1 MDINLK
7 REKFFNHENI
17 KISIELD
24 NYCLEKEGFLE
35 GFINLVPIFKG
46 DIKLSDPKLQLILT
60 QYEFFEQISEEKRLS
75 NKELKN
81 NQQHKEII
89 FDKESKIELEN
100 NIISSKVKVPIKISI
115 PKNDK
120 LLSSF
125 NLKTKDFISGIRHIF
140 TVKIPE
146 ISAIESIGVFFCD
159 KEKKE
164 NNVGDF
170 NNIFKEEQIN
180 QIGLINKGKI
190 SYYIRTAK
198 NSYKNDENIDIKI
211 MVDSSG
217 LQEIDINQI
226 IIKLQRK
233 ITILGY
239 TVNSD
244 LRYTL
249 SQKVFESNELKKKN
263 SKNYELE
270 YSIPKIDGNI
280 MNEQDIKKYIHFLE
294 NNNNE
299 SEEKYF
305 SPTIKGYF
313 FNCEYK
319 IKIRTNLDSK
329 LISTKK
335 IDIPLQI
342 YISEDYFNK
351 KNEKV
356 NEEKEKD
363 K

>member
-7 REKFFNHENI
+7 REKFCNHENI

-24 NYCLEKEGFLE
+24 NYYLEKEGFLE

-164 NNVGDF
+164 NNAGDF

>member
-46 DIKLSDPKLQLILT
+46 EIKLSDPKLQLILT